1 MFNDAVLLPARKSTC
16 ILQAIYAS
24 MTSLHKKSPISL
36 EATVKNISLLLCALL
51 FAGVTASAQE
61 LSQADRDKGV
71 QYLEQTR
78 DGVVAA
84 VSGLSDAQMHFK
96 PGPDRWS
103 VAECL
108 EHIALA
114 EDLLFQNVQYNVM
127 KAGPGAA
134 DRDTAKIDAAVLALI
149 PDRSHKAQA
158 PPQLVPTGRWTPD
171 ETLKHFLASREK
183 TIEFMKNTPDLRA
196 HVAVSPLGQPLDAY
210 EWLLFIA
217 AHSKRHTEQIEEVK
231 ADPNFPKN

>member
-1 MFNDAVLLPARKSTC
+1 M
-16 ILQAIYAS
+16 
-24 MTSLHKKSPISL
+24 KK
-36 EATVKNISLLLCALL
+36 ISLLFCALTL
-51 FAGVTASAQE
+51 FAAAASAQE
-61 LSQADRDKGV
+61 LSQADRDSGV
-71 QYLEQTR
+71 RYLEQTR
-78 DGVVAA
+78 DAVVAS
-84 VSGLSDAQMHFK
+84 VSGLSDAQLHFK
-96 PGPDRWS
+96 SAPDRWS

-114 EDLLFQNVQYNVM
+114 EDFLFGNVTGNVM

-134 DRDTAKIDAAVLALI
+134 DRDFAKTDAAVLAVI

-183 TIEFMKNTPDLRA
+183 TIEFMKTAPGLRA
-196 HVAVSPLGQPLDAY
+196 HVVDSPIGQPLDAY

-217 AHSKRHTEQIEEVK
+217 AHSKRHTEQIDEVK
-231 ADPNFPKN
+231 ADPNFPKL

>member
-1 MFNDAVLLPARKSTC
+1 MKKLLM
-16 ILQAIYAS
+16 LF
-24 MTSLHKKSPISL
+24 
-36 EATVKNISLLLCALL
+36 CALTL
-51 FAGVTASAQE
+51 SGIAAPAQQ

-78 DGVVAA
+78 DDVVAA

-96 PGPDRWS
+96 SAPDRWS

-114 EDLLFQNVQYNVM
+114 EDYIFMNVTDKVM

-134 DRDTAKIDAAVLALI
+134 DRDYVKTDAAVLAMI

-158 PPQLVPTGRWTPD
+158 PPPLVPTGRWTPD
-171 ETLKHFLASREK
+171 ETLKHFIASRDK
-183 TIEFMKNTPDLRA
+183 TIAFMKTTPDLRA
-196 HVAVSPLGQPLDAY
+196 HVADSPLGQSLDAY
-210 EWLLFIA
+210 EWLLFIG
-217 AHSKRHTEQIEEVK
+217 AHSKRHTEQIDEVK
-231 ADPNFPKN
+231 ADASFPKSQPVATGN

>member
-1 MFNDAVLLPARKSTC
+1 M
-16 ILQAIYAS
+16 
-24 MTSLHKKSPISL
+24 KKL
-36 EATVKNISLLLCALL
+36 FALVCALMI
-51 FAGVTASAQE
+51 FSVTASAQE
-61 LSQADRDKGV
+61 LSKEDREKGV

-96 PGPDRWS
+96 AGPDRWS

-114 EDLLFQNVQYNVM
+114 EDYLFMNVTQNVI
-127 KAGPGAA
+127 KAGPGKP
-134 DRDTAKIDAAVLALI
+134 DRDFAKVDAGVLEMI

-171 ETLKHFLASREK
+171 EALKHFLASREK
-183 TIEFMKNTPDLRA
+183 TIEFMKTEPGLREPHRPTPRCLR
-196 HVAVSPLGQPLDAY
+196 VAALYRRSQQAP
-210 EWLLFIA
+210 
-217 AHSKRHTEQIEEVK
+217 HR
-231 ADPNFPKN
+231 ADRRSESRREFPKILSGT

>member
-1 MFNDAVLLPARKSTC
+1 M
-16 ILQAIYAS
+16 
-24 MTSLHKKSPISL
+24 KKL
-36 EATVKNISLLLCALL
+36 SLLLFALAL
-51 FAGVTASAQE
+51 ACLPAAAQE

-108 EHIALA
+108 EHIALS
-114 EDLLFQNVQYNVM
+114 EDYLLGYVSGPIM
-127 KAGPGAA
+127 KNGPGAA
-134 DRDTAKIDAAVLALI
+134 DRDPAKIDAAVLAMI

-158 PPQLVPTGRWTPD
+158 PAALVPTGRWATD

-183 TIEFMKNTPDLRA
+183 TIDFLKATPNLRA
-196 HVAVSPLGQPLDAY
+196 HVADSPIGQPLDAY
-210 EWLLFIA
+210 EWLLFIS
-217 AHSKRHTEQIEEVK
+217 AHSKRHTEQIDEVK
-231 ADPNFPKN
+231 ADPNFPKSSQGE

>member
-1 MFNDAVLLPARKSTC
+1 MKKLSALVCAFLLVS
-16 ILQAIYAS
+16 I
-24 MTSLHKKSPISL
+24 
-36 EATVKNISLLLCALL
+36 
-51 FAGVTASAQE
+51 GASAQE

-84 VSGLSDAQMHFK
+84 VSGLSDAQLHFK
-96 PGPDRWS
+96 AGPDRWS
-103 VAECL
+103 IAECL

-114 EDLLFQNVQYNVM
+114 EDFLFMNVQQNVM
-127 KAGPGAA
+127 KAPAGAA
-134 DRDTAKIDAAVLALI
+134 DRDVAKIDAAVLLEI

-158 PPQLVPTGRWTPD
+158 PPQLVPTGRWAPD

-183 TIEFMKNTPDLRA
+183 TIEFMETQPDLRA
-196 HVAVSPLGQPLDAY
+196 HAVEMPPMGQQLDGY

-231 ADPNFPKN
+231 ADPNFPKS

>member
-1 MFNDAVLLPARKSTC
+1 VKR
-16 ILQAIYAS
+16 
-24 MTSLHKKSPISL
+24 ISL
-36 EATVKNISLLLCALL
+36 ILCALAL
-51 FAGVTASAQE
+51 FAATAFAQE
-61 LSQADRDKGV
+61 LSQADRDKGIK
-71 QYLEQTR
+71 YLEQTR
-78 DGVVAA
+78 DDVVAA

-96 PGPDRWS
+96 AAPDRWS

-114 EDLLFQNVQYNVM
+114 EDLLFMNVQQNVM

-134 DRDTAKIDAAVLALI
+134 DRDPAKIDAGVLAMI

-158 PPQLVPTGRWTPD
+158 PPQLVPTGRWLPREALD
-171 ETLKHFLASREK
+171 HFMASRDK
-183 TIEFMKNTPDLRA
+183 TIEFMKTTPDLRA
-196 HVAVSPLGQPLDAY
+196 HVTDSPMGPPLDAY

-231 ADPNFPKN
+231 ADPNFPKM